1 MADLNPHPPRST
13 LAPMLDLDTLDLKR
27 LRAFQLVARKGSLR
41 VAATQLKQ
49 TIPAIS
55 GKIRKLE
62 EDLGFD
68 LFERLPNR
76 LLLTRAGEKF
86 LREVDGIFERAEQ
99 ALGTLQGKPTPHKR
113 LSVSVGSD
121 HAWYFAPKIR
131 DFLTRFPEVELGFRV
146 YKSAEAL
153 EALERGQVEISLGIF
168 PDLPRS
174 LEKKALIGTSLSL
187 AYNPQE
193 FGRARKP
200 ASLADIA
207 RQRLIVPP
215 KSTVTRKLIEKNLRK
230 EMDRTASLIEVP
242 TCETAAT
249 FVEMGVGPAIVH
261 TLCIERHLSRHV
273 QALDL
278 GPRVGALQFSAIY
291 RKGALKNPLVKAL
304 LDQVAG

>member
-1 MADLNPHPPRST
+1 
-13 LAPMLDLDTLDLKR
+13 MLDLDTLDLKR
-27 LRAFQLVARKGSLR
+27 LRAFQLVARNGSLR
-41 VAATQLKQ
+41 VAATRLKQ

-62 EDLGFD
+62 EELGFD

-76 LLLTRAGEKF
+76 LVLTRAGEKF

-99 ALGTLQGKPTPHKR
+99 ALGTLQSKPAPQQR

-131 DFLTRFPEVELGFRV
+131 DFLARYPEVALGFRV

-153 EALERGQVEISLGIF
+153 EALDRGQVEISFGIF
-168 PDLPRS
+168 PDVPRT
-174 LEKKALIGTSLSL
+174 LDKKIMVSSTLSL

-193 FGRARKP
+193 FGPARKP
-200 ASLADIA
+200 ASLADLA
-207 RQRLIVPP
+207 RHRLIVPP
-215 KSTVTRKLIEKNLRK
+215 QSTVTRRLIEKNLRK
-230 EMDRTASLIEVP
+230 DIDRAASLIEVP

-261 TLCIERHLSRHV
+261 SLCIERMLSRHV
-273 QALDL
+273 QAMDL
-278 GPRVGALQFSAIY
+278 GPKAGLVHFSAVY

-304 LDQVAG
+304 LEQVAG